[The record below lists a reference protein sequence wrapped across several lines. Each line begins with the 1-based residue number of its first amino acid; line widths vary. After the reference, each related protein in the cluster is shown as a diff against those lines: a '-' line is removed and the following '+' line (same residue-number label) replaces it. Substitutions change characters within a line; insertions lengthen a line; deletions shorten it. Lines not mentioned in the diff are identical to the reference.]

1 MSKDFIPNLNTPTK
15 YTIPFSNALYNPH
28 SGHNSTEGGILESSG
43 FFISGDSN
51 EMFLNDDGQGNVRLF
66 YLVGGSTKTYKDTN
80 AGTIDYRNGLVIL
93 TSLNITSMS
102 NVDGVTSTKVRVI
115 VKPDSNDII
124 AVRNQVLEID
134 LSNTSISGNV
144 DTIATG
150 GSSAGVGVA
159 TTSSYTGSS
168 NTTTSTSTTSS
179 SSSSSSTS
187 SSNSNGY

>member
-1 MSKDFIPNLNTPTK
+1 
-15 YTIPFSNALYNPH
+15 
-28 SGHNSTEGGILESSG
+28 
-43 FFISGDSN
+43 
-51 EMFLNDDGQGNVRLF
+51 
-66 YLVGGSTKTYKDTN
+66 
-80 AGTIDYRNGLVIL
+80 
-93 TSLNITSMS
+93 MS